1 MSNSIHVAPVIQAST
16 IRIKPQNAENITLLI
31 QPYAGGPIRSVPKG
45 LYDRLLAQIQAQ
57 IPELI
62 RGVKYTAE
70 KLCTSAFW
78 DEIDESDPT
87 VAGKCIAIMVTRGE
101 LQLIAAGKTSSHARL
116 YELL

>member
-1 MSNSIHVAPVIQAST
+1 
-16 IRIKPQNAENITLLI
+16 
-31 QPYAGGPIRSVPKG
+31 
-45 LYDRLLAQIQAQ
+45 
-57 IPELI
+57 
-62 RGVKYTAE
+62 VKYTAE

-87 VAGKCIAIMVTRGE
+87 VAGKCISIMVTRGE